1 MSELTPSN
9 VHELATG
16 EIERLW
22 GPPGTGK
29 STTLKSRIKD
39 LVTEHGPDAVA
50 VTSFTVT
57 AARSIAQM
65 GLPLPDHA
73 VGTLHSLAFRA
84 IGHPAVA
91 LDPKVIKDWNSRVGF
106 EWRITPDARKASPDS
121 AESGGG
127 RDTGDG
133 LLGAYDMLRSQ
144 LTPHE
149 AMPADVRRFA
159 AAWDGWKREAE
170 AVDYTDMIY
179 FALQQA
185 LEGQKAPGNPRVLI
199 SDEAQ
204 DMTPLE
210 TALILAWRAPQT
222 IFALDD
228 DQAINEWRGGD
239 AGPILRLTD
248 SDNCRITDTPLTQS
262 YRIPA
267 AVHMIAQSWIE
278 QCSYR
283 RDKEYRPRDE
293 DGRAYAVRYPIEHP
307 ATAEAIANDVR
318 AGRSVMAIAS
328 CEYMLRVLI
337 SNLRRLGVPYANRYR
352 PAEGRWNPLY
362 SAAGMTTAERLYRY
376 LVLDE
381 RTLGDRSRLWTGDDV
396 RAWLELVGVKEAQL
410 AKGAKAK
417 AKNLPAGALDVAQ
430 VIGLFAD
437 ETAFEDATEP
447 SLYWLLNAARGI
459 KGMVGTAT
467 QPGKLDYPAQVATH
481 FGPAA
486 LVDEPLCTVGT
497 VHSVKGAQADVI
509 YLSPSLSPAG
519 HGEWMRSVRG
529 RDAVR
534 RLMYVGMTRAKETCV
549 VLSSTEAHVRPS
561 ELCPPEMSVR

>member
-1 MSELTPSN
+1 M
-9 VHELATG
+9 A
-16 EIERLW
+16 
-22 GPPGTGK
+22 
-29 STTLKSRIKD
+29 
-39 LVTEHGPDAVA
+39 EHGADAVA

-65 GLPLPDHA
+65 DLSLPDHA
-73 VGTLHSLAFRA
+73 VGTLHSLAYRA
-84 IGHPAVA
+84 IGHPDVA
-91 LDPKVIKDWNSRVGF
+91 LDKKVIADWNKRVGF
-106 EWRITPDARKASPDS
+106 EWRITPDSRRGAPD
-121 AESGGG
+121 ADQGG
-127 RDTGDG
+127 RDSGDA
-133 LLGAYDMLRSQ
+133 LLAAYDMLRSQ
-144 LTPHE
+144 LTPPE

-159 AAWDGWKREAE
+159 AAWDGWKREAGGC
-170 AVDYTDMIY
+170 VDYTDMISM
-179 FALQQA
+179 ALQQA
-185 LEGQKAPGNPRVLI
+185 LEGQKAPGAPKVLI

-210 TALILAWRAPQT
+210 TALLLAWRAPHT

-239 AGPILRLTD
+239 AGPILLMED
-248 SDNCRITDTPLTQS
+248 SDDCAITDTPLEQS
-262 YRIPA
+262 WRIPA
-267 AVHMIAQSWIE
+267 AVHMIAQTWIE
-278 QCSYR
+278 QCSFR
-283 RDKEYRPRDE
+283 RDKEYRPRDY
-293 DGRAYAVRYPIEHP
+293 DGRAYAVRYPIEHQ
-307 ATAEAIANDVR
+307 ATAEAIANDVH

-362 SAAGMTTAERLYRY
+362 SATGMTTAERLYRY

-381 RTLGDRSRLWTGDDV
+381 RALGADSRLWTGDDV
-396 RAWLELVGVKEAQL
+396 RAWLELVGVKEARL

-417 AKNLPAGALDVAQ
+417 AKNFPAGELDVAQ
-430 VIGLFAD
+430 VIGMFAD
-437 ETAFEDATEP
+437 EDAFGDATEP
-447 SLYWLLNAARGI
+447 SLNWLLNAAKGI

-467 QPGKLDYPAQVATH
+467 EPGKLDYPARIATQ

-497 VHSVKGAQADVI
+497 IHSVKGAEADVV

-519 HGEWMRSVRG
+519 HSEWMRNRRG
-529 RDAVR
+529 RDATR
-534 RLMYVGMTRAKETCV
+534 RLMYVGLTRAKQTCV

>member
-1 MSELTPSN
+1 MSELTPET
-9 VHELATG
+9 VHLLASG
-16 EIERLW
+16 QIERIW

-29 STTLKSRIKD
+29 STKLKDRIKD
-39 LVTEHGPDAVA
+39 AVAEHGADAVA

-65 GLPLPDHA
+65 DLPLPDHA
-73 VGTLHSLAFRA
+73 VGTLHSLAYRA
-84 IGHPAVA
+84 IGHPDVA
-91 LDPKVIKDWNSRVGF
+91 LDKKVIADWNKRVGF
-106 EWRITPDARKASPDS
+106 EWRITPDSRRGAPD
-121 AESGGG
+121 ADQGG
-127 RDTGDG
+127 RDSGDA
-133 LLGAYDMLRSQ
+133 LLAAYDMLRSQ
-144 LTPHE
+144 LTPPE

-159 AAWDGWKREAE
+159 AAWDGWKREAT
-170 AVDYTDMIY
+170 AVDYTDMI
-179 FALQQA
+179 FMALQQA
-185 LEGQKAPGNPRVLI
+185 LEGQKAPGSPRVLI

-210 TALILAWRAPQT
+210 TALLLAWGAPHT

-239 AGPILRLTD
+239 AGPILLMED
-248 SDNCRITDTPLTQS
+248 SDDCAITDTPLEQS
-262 YRIPA
+262 WRIPA
-267 AVHMIAQSWIE
+267 AVHMIAQTWIE
-278 QCSYR
+278 QCSFR
-283 RDKEYRPRDE
+283 RDKEYRPRDY
-293 DGRAYAVRYPIEHP
+293 DGRAYAVRYPIEHQ
-307 ATAEAIANDVR
+307 ATAEAIANDVH

-362 SAAGMTTAERLYRY
+362 SATGMTTAERLYRY

-381 RTLGDRSRLWTGDDV
+381 RALGADSRLWTGDDV
-396 RAWLELVGVKEAQL
+396 RAWLELVGVKEARL

-417 AKNLPAGALDVAQ
+417 AKNFPAGELDVAQ
-430 VIGLFAD
+430 VIGMFAD
-437 ETAFEDATEP
+437 EDAFGDATEP
-447 SLYWLLNAARGI
+447 SLNWLLNAAKGI

-467 QPGKLDYPAQVATH
+467 EPGKLDYPARIATQ

-497 VHSVKGAQADVI
+497 IHSVKGAEADVV

-519 HGEWMRSVRG
+519 HSEWMRSRRG
-529 RDAVR
+529 RDATR
-534 RLMYVGMTRAKETCV
+534 RLMYVGLTRAKQTCV

>member
-1 MSELTPSN
+1 MSELTPAT
-9 VHELATG
+9 VHTLAAG
-16 EIERLW
+16 QIERLW

-91 LDPKVIKDWNSRVGF
+91 LDPKVLKDWNSRVGF
-106 EWRITPDARKASPDS
+106 EWRITPDARKASADS

-159 AAWDGWKREAE
+159 AEWDRWKREDAE
-170 AVDYTDMIY
+170 AVDYCDMISS
-179 FALQQA
+179 ALQQA
-185 LEGQKAPGNPRVLI
+185 LDGQKAPGNPQVLI

-210 TALILAWRAPQT
+210 TALLLAWRAPQT

-239 AGPILRLTD
+239 AGPILRLED
-248 SDNCRITDTPLTQS
+248 SDDCQITDTPLTQS

-283 RDKEYRPRDE
+283 RDKEYWPRDY

-307 ATAEAIANDVR
+307 ATADAIARDV
-318 AGRSVMAIAS
+318 AGGRSVMAIAS
-328 CEYMLRVLI
+328 CEYMLRQLI
-337 SNLRRLGVPYANRYR
+337 TNLRRLGVPYANRYR
-352 PAEGRWNPLY
+352 PAEGRWNPLH
-362 SAAGMTTAERLYRY
+362 SATGMTTAERLYRY

-381 RTLGDRSRLWTGDDV
+381 RTLGDDARLWTGDDV
-396 RAWLELVGVKEAQL
+396 RGWLELVGVKEARL
-410 AKGAKAK
+410 AKGAKAR
-417 AKNLPAGALDVAQ
+417 AKNLPSGELDVAQ

-437 ETAFEDATEP
+437 EDAFGDATEP
-447 SLYWLLNAARGI
+447 SLNWLLGAARGI
-459 KGMVGTAT
+459 KGM
-467 QPGKLDYPAQVATH
+467 PEKLTYPAQVAQRL
-481 FGPAA
+481 GPAA

-519 HGEWMRSVRG
+519 HSEWMRSVRG

-549 VLSSTEAHVRPS
+549 VLSSTEAHVHPS